1 MKKWIQGCWVSFLM
15 GLLALS
21 SVMLHGQTAATA
33 TVVGTVTDPSGGV
46 VAGASVTLLEPSTGV
61 TRSTLTN
68 DSGQYTFVTVPPGT
82 YRLTV
87 SAPGFRQA
95 AVEQVKLDVA
105 KAYTVDVQLEVGA
118 LTETVEVRA

>member
-1 MKKWIQGCWVSFLM
+1 MTKLYKGCWAVCTVLLLLFLTTSIH
-15 GLLALS
+15 A
-21 SVMLHGQTAATA
+21 QTAATA

-46 VAGASVTLLEPSTGV
+46 VAGASVMLVEPSTGV

-95 AVEQVKLDVA
+95 SVERVKLEVA

-118 LTETVEVRA
+118 LTETV